1 MFSPFSAESKR
12 REKSCVMLEPATV
25 PITKENPV
33 TQLPAK
39 IALST
44 FAALTLAG
52 SLAACSSPATVDNSG
67 DTGVDTDAGNNSN
80 LNTSEEPYNDGT
92 YSSSGSYDTPAGTE
106 SIDVTITIADDI
118 VTAVEVEGHD
128 DGNPD
133 VKRYQSEF
141 IGGISDIVV
150 GKDIDEL
157 SVDRVAGSSLSST
170 GFKAALQNIKAQALA

>member
-1 MFSPFSAESKR
+1 MFRVFPAESKPPLNT
-12 REKSCVMLEPATV
+12 CVMLEPATV
-25 PITKENPV
+25 RLTKENPV

-52 SLAACSSPATVDNSG
+52 SLAACSSPAPTDNTG
-67 DTGVDTDAGNNSN
+67 GVDTDSGNNSN
-80 LNTSEEPYNDGT
+80 LNTSETPYKNGT
-92 YSSSGSYDTPAGTE
+92 YSSSGSYDSPAGTE
-106 SIDVTITIADDI
+106 SLDVTITIADDI
-118 VTAVEVEGHD
+118 VTDVKVVGHD

-133 VKRYQSEF
+133 VKRYQGEF